1 MSILH
6 NSRITDP
13 FDENTAE
20 GAMPFRII
28 HGDITKIRAD
38 AVVNAANKT
47 LLGGGGVDGAIHRA
61 AGFKLLLECR
71 TLGGCE
77 TGKAKIT
84 GGYNMPC
91 RYIIHTVGP
100 VWRGGNNGEE
110 ELLYSCYK
118 NSLELAKENGCESI
132 AFPLISAGAYGYPK
146 DEAVSVALRAIAD
159 FLERNEMKIALVV
172 FRKDAVLLR
181 EEQARRVSQYLAD
194 NYTELPPKITEP
206 SLKEIACAPSMLKTD
221 LRAPES
227 VNEFEDTAAFDKLS
241 GLDEALAQL
250 DMSFSQKLL
259 MLIDRSGK
267 TDAQI
272 YKRANIDRKLF
283 SKIRSDIHYRPKKP
297 TVLAFA
303 IALDLSLDETE
314 ALLNSAGFALSHS
327 NKADVIV
334 EYFIGRGNYDIY
346 EINEALFSYDQP
358 LIGG

>member
-38 AVVNAANKT
+38 AVVNAANRT

-100 VWRGGNNGEE
+100 VWQGGRNGEE
-110 ELLYSCYK
+110 KLLYSCYK
-118 NSLELAKENGCESI
+118 NSLELAKGNGCETI

-159 FLERNEMKIALVV
+159 FLENNEMKIALVV
-172 FRKDAVLLR
+172 FPKNAVQLR
-181 EEQARRVSQYLAD
+181 EEQSSGISRYLAD
-194 NYTELPPKITEP
+194 NYAELPPEITEP
-206 SLKEIACAPSMLKTD
+206 SFKGIACAPSLLKTD
-221 LRAPES
+221 YRAPKS
-227 VNEFEDTAAFDKLS
+227 VNVLEDTAALS

-250 DMSFSQKLL
+250 DLSFSQKLL

-303 IALDLSLDETE
+303 LALKLSLDETE
-314 ALLNSAGFALSHS
+314 ALLNSAGFALSRS
-327 NKADVIV
+327 SKADVIV
-334 EYFIGRGNYDIY
+334 EYFIERGNYDIY

>member
-1 MSILH
+1 MSVFH
-6 NSRITDP
+6 NSIITDP
-13 FDENTAE
+13 FDENTPE

-28 HGDITKIRAD
+28 NGDITKIRAD
-38 AVVNAANKT
+38 AVVNAANRT
-47 LLGGGGVDGAIHRA
+47 LLGGGGVDGAIHHA
-61 AGFKLLLECR
+61 AGYKLLLECR
-71 TLGGCE
+71 TLGGCD

-84 GGYNMPC
+84 GGYDMPC

-100 VWRGGNNGEE
+100 VWRGGKNGEE

-118 NSLELAKENGCESI
+118 SSLELAKENGCRSI

-146 DEAVSVALRAIAD
+146 DEAISVALRAIAD
-159 FLERNEMKIALVV
+159 FLENNEIKVALVV
-172 FRKDAVLLR
+172 FQRSAVQLR
-181 EEQARRVSQYLAD
+181 EEHARRLEQYLAD
-194 NYTELPPKITEP
+194 NCTESLPDDTALF
-206 SLKEIACAPSMLKTD
+206 SKEIACAPSLMESD
-221 LRAPES
+221 LRASES
-227 VNEFEDTAAFDKLS
+227 VNVLKDTAAFDEPS
-241 GLDEALAQL
+241 SLDDALAKL
-250 DMSFSQKLL
+250 DLSFSQKLL

-267 TDAQI
+267 TDAQV

-283 SKIRSDIHYRPKKP
+283 SKIRSNIHYKPKKP

-303 IALDLSLDETE
+303 IALDLSLAETE

-327 NKADVIV
+327 SKADVIV

>member
-118 NSLELAKENGCESI
+118 NSLELAKENGCGSI

-194 NYTELPPKITEP
+194 NCTEFPEP
-206 SLKEIACAPSMLKTD
+206 SFKGIVCAPSMLKTD
-221 LRAPES
+221 LRAPGS

-327 NKADVIV
+327 SKADVIV